1 MKLKNPL
8 ILTLLLILSGLFVYL
23 FIFSAEEKE
32 KLTEDD
38 YRKAFQHHY
47 KIFAAK
53 VPAQISFAGE
63 EVPVDRF
70 DVRESLDRELT
81 VNSYWHSNTQL
92 MFKRAFRYFPV
103 IDSILEKNNI
113 PKDFRYLAM
122 IESGLQNVVSPAG
135 ATGIWQIMKGTG
147 RDYGLEINNQVDERY
162 HLAKA
167 TEAACK
173 YLRKAKDK
181 FGTWTMAAAAYNMG
195 RAATSRRIMEQKT
208 ESYYDMY
215 LNRETARYVYRI
227 LAVKTIYESPT
238 EYGFYFR
245 KEDFYPPLNTYET
258 RVDSSNIDLVEFAQ
272 QQEIPYKIL
281 KLLNPWLRSDK
292 LSNSAGKTYAIKLPK
307 ENGLNYSTIMTP
319 YKDDQQVFNDTL
331 LIKQIYQ

>member
-1 MKLKNPL
+1 MV
-8 ILTLLLILSGLFVYL
+8 LSGLVTHL

-32 KLTEDD
+32 SLTEDD
-38 YRKAFQHHY
+38 YRKAFHQHY

-53 VPAQISFAGE
+53 VPSQIAFAGE

-113 PKDFRYLAM
+113 PEDFRYLAM

-135 ATGIWQIMKGTG
+135 ATGIWQIMKNTG
-147 RDYGLEINNQVDERY
+147 KDYGLEINDQVDERY
-162 HLAKA
+162 HLVKA

-173 YLRKAKDK
+173 YLQKAKNR

-195 RAATSRRIMEQKT
+195 RAATSRRVMEQKT
-208 ESYYDMY
+208 ENYYEMY
-215 LNRETARYVYRI
+215 LNPETARYVYRI
-227 LAVKTIYESPT
+227 LAVKTIYENPT

-245 KEDFYPPLNTYET
+245 KEDFYPPLNTYKT
-258 RVDSSNIDLVEFAQ
+258 TVDSNEVDLVKFAQ
-272 QQEIPYKIL
+272 EEEIPYKIL
-281 KLLNPWLRSDK
+281 KMLNPWLRSDE
-292 LSNSAGKTYAIKLPK
+292 LSNSNGKTYTIKLPR
-307 ENGLNYSTIMTP
+307 ENGLNYSTIMSP
-319 YKDDQQVFNDTL
+319 YNNDQQVFNDTL